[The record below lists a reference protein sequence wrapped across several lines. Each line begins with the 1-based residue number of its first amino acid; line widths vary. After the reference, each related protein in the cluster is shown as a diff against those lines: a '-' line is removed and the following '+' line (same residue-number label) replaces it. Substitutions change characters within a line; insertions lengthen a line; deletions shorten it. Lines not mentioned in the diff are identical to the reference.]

1 MPRLLSHRRQFFAS
15 LTTLAGGL
23 TLPQLLAGRAAAAA
37 SGQSRDTA
45 VIFIMLGGGPS
56 QHETYDPKPDA
67 PAEYRGPQHPIHSS
81 VPGVWLCDLLPRQAA
96 IMDKLCIV
104 RSMHHGEASHIALHM
119 VETGY
124 FLRNATNAL
133 KGEMPSVGSIVS
145 RCRAG
150 SAADI
155 PKYVSLPKAQAYSN
169 AHFVGE
175 QYDAFNVDDDPSLPD
190 FTLSNLAPAKGLTT
204 DRLAAR
210 HGLLSSLRGATSFPD
225 PQHIAEPIDH
235 FAQQAVDLLLG
246 ARAQAAFDLSRER
259 AAVREAYGK
268 YGVGQRLLLAR
279 RLVEA
284 DVPFVMV
291 RTFDWDDHAKLSEGM
306 RQRCPAFDQGVAALV
321 TDLCDRGLSQRVLVV
336 AMGEFGRTPRV
347 NASGG
352 RDHWPGA
359 GSVLFAGGRFR
370 MGQVIGATDSKGGVV
385 TESPYGPQS
394 ILHMVYSHLGIDPSR
409 TFPDFTGR
417 PRYILEEREPIRE
430 MLG

>member
-1 MPRLLSHRRQFFAS
+1 MPRLLSDRRQFLAS

-23 TLPQLLAGRAAAAA
+23 TLPQLLACRAAASAA
-37 SGQSRDTA
+37 GQSHDTA

-67 PAEYRGPQHPIHSS
+67 PAEYRGPQQPIKSNI
-81 VPGVWLCDLLPRQAA
+81 PGIWLCDLLPRQAA

-104 RSMHHGEASHIALHM
+104 RSMHHREASHIALHM
-119 VETGY
+119 VESGY
-124 FLRNATNAL
+124 FLRNVANARR
-133 KGEMPSVGSIVS
+133 GEMPSVGSIVS

-150 SAADI
+150 GAADI
-155 PKYVSLPKAQAYSN
+155 PKYVSLPRAQAYST
-169 AHFVGE
+169 AGFVGA
-175 QYDAFNVDDDPSLPD
+175 QYDAFNVDGDPSLPG
-190 FTLSNLAPAKGLTT
+190 FTLANLAPVNGLTT
-204 DRLAAR
+204 DRLAQR

-225 PQHIAEPIDH
+225 PSRVAEPIDY
-235 FAQQAVDLLLG
+235 FTQQAVDLLLG
-246 ARAQAAFDLSRER
+246 ARAQAAFDLSRENDS
-259 AAVREAYGK
+259 VRDAYGRTTT
-268 YGVGQRLLLAR
+268 GQRLLLAR

-291 RTFDWDDHAKLSEGM
+291 RTFDWDDHANLAEGM
-306 RQRCPAFDQGVAALV
+306 RKRCPAFDQAVAALV
-321 TDLCDRGLSQRVLVV
+321 TDLCDRGLSQRVLIV
-336 AMGEFGRTPRV
+336 AMGEFGRTPQV

-359 GSVLFAGGRFR
+359 GSVLFAGGKYR
-370 MGQVIGATDSKGGVV
+370 MGQVIGATDDKGGVV

-409 TFPDFTGR
+409 TFSDHAGR

-430 MLG
+430 MLA